1 MKRMRWIAAAGLAAL
16 VSVRAEARVTR
27 IVIATQQVVA
37 GGAAFAEMARVQHER
52 PVGEVARRGEVVG
65 DEEQGETAVFL
76 QLSKQVQHAD
86 TDGSL
91 RDCRDRARRDG
102 ARNS

>member
-37 GGAAFAEMARVQHER
+37 GGAAF
-52 PVGEVARRGEVVG
+52 GDRG
-65 DEEQGETAVFL
+65 AY
-76 QLSKQVQHAD
+76 
-86 TDGSL
+86 
-91 RDCRDRARRDG
+91 
-102 ARNS
+102 